1 MVFHV
6 KVETVGIV
14 DFSSFQ
20 CLQIRESFFTA
31 MHAPKSC
38 MNLMLYVVK
47 KGEKEVEM
55 ELNFLVLQGYSN
67 DPPHHRSFF
76 FDKLRSYRRSRKNRH
91 RLFINY
97 L

>member
-6 KVETVGIV
+6 KVETVGII

-47 KGEKEVEM
+47 KGGKGGR
-55 ELNFLVLQGYSN
+55 NGAKFSG
-67 DPPHHRSFF
+67 FT
-76 FDKLRSYRRSRKNRH
+76 
-91 RLFINY
+91 RL
-97 L
+97 